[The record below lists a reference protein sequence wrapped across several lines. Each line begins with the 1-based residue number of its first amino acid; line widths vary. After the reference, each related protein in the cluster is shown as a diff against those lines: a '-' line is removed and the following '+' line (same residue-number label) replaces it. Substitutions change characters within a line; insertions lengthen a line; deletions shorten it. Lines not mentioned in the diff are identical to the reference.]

1 MIVPD
6 SIYKSFTAIVHLKM
20 LVMTIRFR
28 NNKHFPASIKREII
42 ATNDKKMVNYICS
55 AEEESPG

>member
-1 MIVPD
+1 M
-6 SIYKSFTAIVHLKM
+6 HLKM
-20 LVMTIRFR
+20 IVLMIRFR
-28 NNKHFPASIKREII
+28 NNKHFPASMETELV